1 MVVVHAVINTSV
13 STSSASLA
21 MYILRRDWKTSLSW
35 RPS

>member
-21 MYILRRDWKTSLSW
+21 MYILRRLLADKS
-35 RPS
+35 